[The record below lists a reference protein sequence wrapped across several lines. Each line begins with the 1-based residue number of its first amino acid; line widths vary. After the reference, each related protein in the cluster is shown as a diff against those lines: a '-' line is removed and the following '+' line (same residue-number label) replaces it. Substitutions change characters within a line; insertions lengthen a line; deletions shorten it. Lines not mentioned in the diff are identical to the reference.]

1 MSRIRFWLAV
11 LVVFGLCI
19 GTAVAGEPV
28 VLKFASIEPPQS
40 FNSTEIFIPWVDKIN
55 KEGEGIIKIQL
66 FLGGTL
72 GRNPNDQLK
81 ILLNGVSDLNHL
93 INAYHQASRFG
104 DEQVTQ
110 TPFLARDC
118 VECAQA
124 VGYMQEKKVVQGY
137 DDLVILGQICLG
149 VYGIHTDFPVKVPAD
164 LKGTKMRTA
173 GKLYQGLSKAL
184 GTAPVDMPVTKV
196 AEAMS
201 RGVVQATMQDW
212 LGMEVFRIADVAR
225 YHLLVPLGTNL
236 LTVAMTKKK
245 YDSLPDEAK
254 AILDKHIGK
263 PFSKEWSEKLS
274 EKLQAIQDKYVKD
287 PNHHVYT
294 PNAAEMKQWQDV
306 FAPVVASWGDQIDR
320 WNLLLDTYEEG
331 LEKARANR

>member
-1 MSRIRFWLAV
+1 MSRIRTMLAV
-11 LVVFGLCI
+11 LFIFSLGI
-19 GTAVAGEPV
+19 GTAAAGDPI

-40 FNSTEIFIPWVDKIN
+40 FNSTQIFIPWVDRIN
-55 KEGEGIIKIQL
+55 KEGEGIVKIQL

-81 ILLNGVSDLNHL
+81 ILLNGVTDIVHI

-110 TPFLARDC
+110 TPFLAKDC

-124 VGYMQEKKVVQGY
+124 VGYMQEKKAVRGY

-149 VYGIHTDFPVKVPAD
+149 VYGIHSDFPVKVPAD

-184 GTAPVDMPVTKV
+184 DTAPVDMPVTKV

-212 LGMEVFRIADVAR
+212 LGMEVFRINDVAR
-225 YHLLVPLGTNL
+225 HHLLVPLGTNL
-236 LTVAMTKKK
+236 LTVAMTKEK
-245 YDSLPDEAK
+245 YESLPADAR

-274 EKLQAIQDKYVKD
+274 IKLKAIQDKYVKD
-287 PNHHVYT
+287 PNHHVST
-294 PNAAEMKQWQDV
+294 PNAAEMKLWQDA
-306 FAPVVASWGDQIDR
+306 FAPTMSSWGDQIDR
-320 WNLLLDTYEEG
+320 WDLLSDTYKEG
-331 LEKARANR
+331 LEKARSGQ